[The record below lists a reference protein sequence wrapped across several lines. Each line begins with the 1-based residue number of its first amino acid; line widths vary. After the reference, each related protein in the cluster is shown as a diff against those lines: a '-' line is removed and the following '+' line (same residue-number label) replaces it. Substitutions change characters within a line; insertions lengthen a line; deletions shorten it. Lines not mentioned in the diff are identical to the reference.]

1 MALTEKRIRDLKPRP
16 PTAPGK
22 RPKLAFLW
30 DDTVRGLG
38 VRAAPAGEKSY
49 VLSYRVNGR
58 KRVVTLARCSEI
70 SLADARKRA
79 GKLLVEIRDGND
91 PLQSRAEVA
100 QEPTVAVL
108 WERFNNEEAPRR
120 MKLGRLKASTL
131 EWYGHVYRK
140 HVAPTLG
147 QHKVAKVR
155 RGDVEHAVAAL
166 SGSPRNATLS
176 LLSRLFTLA
185 EHWEWRPQHANPVR
199 GVERARQEPRD
210 RVLSP
215 DELAALAGAL
225 ATAGPRYT
233 GTVGAVRFAALT
245 GLRIGEVLAV
255 QWEHVDFEAGRLLL
269 PDTKTGRRHH
279 DLPAPA
285 LAVLADLPRHCAWP
299 FSNDG
304 AAPSYA
310 QAQGAFRRAARAAGL
325 EDVTLHDLRRTVMTT
340 AAADGANVYVLRDL
354 LGHKT
359 ADMANRYIRALDNPV
374 RSARERVAA
383 QMAAQMS
390 GQPAADI
397 VPLRRG
403 DDQAS

>member
-1 MALTEKRIRDLKPRP
+1 MALTEKRIRDLKPAP
-16 PTAPGK
+16 APAPGK
-22 RPKLAFLW
+22 RPKLAFIW

-38 VRAAPAGEKSY
+38 VRVAPAGEKSY
-49 VLSYRVNGR
+49 VLSYRANGR
-58 KRVVTLARCSEI
+58 KRIVTLARCSEL

-79 GKLLVEIRDGND
+79 GRLLVDIRDGND
-91 PLQSRAEVA
+91 PLQSRQELA

-108 WERFNNEEAPRR
+108 WQRFEQDEAPQR
-120 MKLGRLKASTL
+120 MKLGRLKTSTL

-140 HVAPTLG
+140 HVAPALG

-166 SGSPRNATLS
+166 TGSPRNATLS

-199 GVERARQEPRD
+199 GIERARQDPRD

-233 GTVGAVRFAALT
+233 GSVGAVRFAALT
-245 GLRIGEVLAV
+245 GLRIGEVIAV
-255 QWEHVDFEAGRLLL
+255 QWEHIDFEAARLLL
-269 PDTKTGRRHH
+269 PETKTGRRRH

-285 LAVLADLPRHCAWP
+285 LQLLAELPRTCAWA

-304 AAPSYA
+304 GKPSYA
-310 QAQGAFRRAARAAGL
+310 QAAGAFRRAADAAGL
-325 EDVTLHDLRRTVMTT
+325 ENVTLHDLRRTVMTT
-340 AAADGANVYVLRDL
+340 AAADGVSAYVMRDL

-359 ADMANRYIRALDNPV
+359 SDMADRYIRSLDNPV

-383 QMAAQMS
+383 TMAAQMA
-390 GQPAADI
+390 GQSAAEV

-403 DDQAS
+403 DDQR